1 MYMGQKKYA
10 RIGDILPS
18 VLRSIGL
25 DRRLREHEILAIWPQ
40 VVGAEIAARTQPIK
54 IERGVLY
61 VRVDHSAWMQELHF
75 MEREILAKL
84 RESAPDV
91 VIDHIRYGPG
101 R

>member
-1 MYMGQKKYA
+1 MGQKKFA

-25 DRRLREHEILAIWPQ
+25 DRRLKEHEILAIWPR
-40 VVGAEIAARTQPIK
+40 VVGAEIAARSQPVRV
-54 IERGVLY
+54 ENGVLY

-84 RESAPDV
+84 KESAPDV
-91 VIDHIRYGPG
+91 VIERIRFGP
-101 R
+101 